1 MRSVLLLL
9 LIWTVNVVSGEVV
22 IDYLGRAV
30 QDILA
35 NATAER
41 GKDSLT
47 IHSSKS

>member
-9 LIWTVNVVSGEVV
+9 LIWAVNVVSGEVV

-35 NATAER
+35 NTTAER